1 MASTFN
7 KVKHLS
13 NTDKLKFEA
22 AIIEDTIS
30 GYYYNSIVSNIVAN
44 RFDNCTHLQS
54 VEFPNAETIGK
65 EAFAQCTSLETVV
78 FNAATSIESN
88 VFLNCTSLHEVQ
100 FDALTPM
107 PASFSTSK
115 SFTSINF
122 GAITTL
128 PNSRSNNF
136 GTFLSNTKATLQ
148 SIYFNGITGSIPSYY
163 FSTFTALKTAEFQNA
178 TLITSYAFVNCTS
191 LEEFYGPK
199 VITINRNAFS
209 NCYNLS
215 IINVSKTEA
224 IGIQAFFH
232 CSVLSSINL
241 LQCSALGPGCFES
254 CIALESFY
262 GPRVVTFSSDR
273 QFAACTALK
282 TINFE
287 NLATLTGNRTNN
299 SNTIYLGATNI
310 EEISFQKIVTVPSY
324 YFASY
329 SKLQKIWL
337 PSAITLSNYAFRYCI
352 GLSRVEFDAVQTLG
366 VYTFAGNTN
375 LEVAKFM
382 NLSRINGNTFNGCTK
397 LSKLY
402 ILGSS
407 MAILSGAS
415 NNFTNAGITATTG
428 AIYVPS
434 SLVATYQANASWSR
448 YKNIIQSYVFNSY
461 SARLM
466 PTTIPFENS
475 TAYSLYASNA
485 TTAAVVGTVPHG
497 VTVTILSTIG
507 SWFYAQYET
516 SSGWIQGAVVR
527 DLPPD

>member
-1 MASTFN
+1 MAITTN
-7 KVKHLS
+7 KVAYAR
-13 NTDKLKFEA
+13 NTSYLKKEA

-30 GYYYNSIVSNIVAN
+30 GYYYNSAVSNIVAN
-44 RFDNCTHLQS
+44 RFDNCIYLQS
-54 VEFPNAETIGK
+54 VEFPNVETIGE

-78 FNAATSIESN
+78 FQAATSLGFN
-88 VFLNCTSLHEVQ
+88 VFLNCTSLHEIR
-100 FDALTPM
+100 FDTLDPM
-107 PASFSTSK
+107 PASFSTST
-115 SFTSINF
+115 SLTSINF

-128 PNSRSNNF
+128 PNSRTSNF
-136 GTFLSNTKATLQ
+136 GTFLSNTKNTLQ
-148 SIYFNGITGSIPSYY
+148 SIYFNGIVTSIPSYY
-163 FSTFTALKTAEFQNA
+163 FSTFAALKTAEFNNVE
-178 TLITSYAFVNCTS
+178 LIASYAFVNCTG

-199 VITINRNAFS
+199 VTDIYRNAFS

-215 IINVSKTEA
+215 KINVPNA
-224 IGIQAFFH
+224 NLIDIYAFYH
-232 CSVLSSINL
+232 CSILSSISLPN
-241 LQCSALGPGCFES
+241 CTVLGSGCFES
-254 CIALESFY
+254 CSALENFY
-262 GPRVVTFSSDR
+262 APRVTTFSATR
-273 QFAACTALK
+273 QFAGCESLK

-287 NLATLTGNRTNN
+287 NLVTLTGNRNNN
-299 SNTIYLGATNI
+299 SNTIYLSVPNI
-310 EEISFQKIVTVPSY
+310 EEISLQKVALVPSY

-329 SKLQKIWL
+329 SQLEKLWL
-337 PSAITLSNYAFRYCI
+337 PSASQLNNSAFRNCI
-352 GLSRVEFDAVQTLG
+352 KLSRVEFAAVKSLG
-366 VYTFAGNTN
+366 TYVFAGDTN
-375 LEVAKFM
+375 LEVVKFM
-382 NLSRINGNTFNGCTK
+382 DLSRVNGSTFNGCTK

-415 NNFTNAGITATTG
+415 NNFTNAGITTTAG

-448 YKNIIQSYVFNSY
+448 YKNIIKSYVFNSY

-466 PTTIPFENS
+466 PTTVPFEDS

-507 SWFYAQYET
+507 SWFYAQYGT
-516 SSGWIQGAVVR
+516 SSGWIEGAVVR